1 MDEVRVRLTWA
12 EVLVAAQ
19 VGCMRN
25 VQSLRGNWRPVG
37 GCGLDDSWTANI
49 EGACGEMVVAK
60 HLGFYWTG
68 ALGDP
73 TADDAGPYQ
82 VRTNASRRL
91 DDMALRDRDKPKLD
105 KVFIS
110 VLSFLPEF
118 VICGWLYGHEGFR
131 EEWRRNGSPGRDPL
145 YWVPRS
151 ALRPLATL
159 PSPGEVLQSPPLST
173 LCTEDDERELA
184 KGFG

>member
-118 VICGWLYGHEGFR
+118 VICGWLPRGVEAQRFTR
-131 EEWRRNGSPGRDPL
+131 
-145 YWVPRS
+145 PRS
-151 ALRPLATL
+151 A
-159 PSPGEVLQSPPLST
+159 VLGAAICAASARYAPV
-173 LCTEDDERELA
+173 A
-184 KGFG
+184 G